1 MSKPPDNITKLT
13 DTLSLCEY
21 QNPKNGNFGFWLYDS
36 TRGMNLSMKATSEQE
51 AFVEA
56 LTYYQRRLTEVE
68 SELSDLTQKVNQF
81 VSQFTREVDW
91 E

>member
-1 MSKPPDNITKLT
+1 M
-13 DTLSLCEY
+13 
-21 QNPKNGNFGFWLYDS
+21 
-36 TRGMNLSMKATSEQE
+36 RATSEQE

-56 LTYYQRRLTEVE
+56 LTYYQWRLTVAE

-81 VSQFTREVDW
+81 VSQFTRDVDW